1 VNEDYIDLDRKFR
14 DIAIE
19 NNQLEEFDYALL
31 GLESGISWDDLY
43 KDKIVVVRGT
53 PGIGKTVEFKSNVKK
68 LIQQDKYGF
77 YIPLPTLAAS
87 NYLEN
92 ILESTEANKRFDD
105 WKKSDDEGFFFL
117 DSLDEARLK
126 SSFDFGVALRRIA
139 QRLSSDA
146 TRSKIFISCRLNDW
160 DESIDHK
167 IVASSFEILSLSL
180 KRHKPSTT
188 SASEMTS
195 HDTGQELEQS
205 DSAEKFKIRCVSLLP
220 LNKKQIA
227 KLASSYGVA
236 DPDNLVEELEENDLI
251 SCANNPL
258 DLKWIAAFWK
268 AHKKLGTYSEM
279 IELSIMKRL
288 REWKIP
294 PQKPFPISLKQAC
307 AGAEDLAAAVVL
319 GLFSNI
325 IIPGRIDEL
334 DSLSPQEALPEWT
347 DFEIIELLD
356 RRLFDEATAGRV
368 RFDNRRT
375 REYLAA
381 SWMSRLIEAGCPPQR
396 ILEVFLK
403 KFSGKDVIVPGFEGL
418 LGWLTNYNRTI
429 LDNTVKIA
437 PEIVL
442 SFGDAN
448 RIPVEIRMQAL
459 RNLSKKLAKEGR
471 LSYIIDSSDYR
482 RVTDP
487 KMARG
492 IIKLGNEY
500 SDNEDV
506 LTELLYLVQWG
517 KLTECA
523 KWVFSIFSKSK
534 NDRIRANAIYAIG
547 HAGNTKQK
555 RAIRKYILRSQNI
568 SVSICGAVIGA
579 LFPKNLS
586 IPNLKKIIQKKVPYS
601 DDSTS
606 GIPGAIN
613 FFVVPKCPTEK
624 LSLLIDMCLSLARTK
639 PLSEDSLKRPSISQD
654 YRWLSGTFCLIIN
667 RFLIEFPSQTIPWNK
682 LKTAFIYIHQQQS
695 SSLYIPEIE
704 ELRENI
710 ELNARA
716 KRAFF
721 WAIIEEEKK
730 FNSSRSHFFD
740 SLFTLTISDFD
751 WLIDDLCHSKS
762 DNDIKTLLDELRLLW
777 ISGNRPKV
785 EENKINAVFESGI
798 LSPKIVD
805 EYKEWSA
812 PPKLNQ
818 HQIEHRQE
826 REKTKKRQQKEIE
839 EEIEKAKRMLHENL
853 EKIKAGEH
861 FSLLFYLWHQM
872 VKAREG
878 GSSRWAKRDWQSL
891 VKKFDEKIANAAR
904 EGFKKVWINWTPPL
918 PYTRTGSQ
926 VENGVIV
933 GLTGIAIAIDD
944 GLDIKTLSQEEAKIA
959 ASYAFREMN
968 GFPEWFNE
976 LANAYPEIV
985 RGLLEK
991 QLTEEFASEEETD
1004 SSLQDIKYASTTIS
1018 DMAAPIILKLF
1029 EDGGPK
1035 RQNLEGKALEALL
1048 ASPSLDVDRFNN
1060 VAKKQA
1066 DDLSEK
1072 NEITELVNWI
1082 SAWLQVNGKPAWE
1095 WVENYLRAKEE
1106 TPNPLI
1112 IKLAANL
1119 EYSSKYG
1126 RKELKTIFNS
1136 VEILQKMI
1144 PVFYSHIKI
1153 ADDIPHRTGVYSPT
1167 ERDDAQGFRGK
1178 LPTILADIRG
1188 EEAHEAICSIIDATQ
1203 DPQMKK
1209 WLLSLSR
1216 KQAAKS
1222 VSHKPWTPSHVAE
1235 FSKTFEKEPNTADE
1249 LFQIACYRLTDIK
1262 NDVEKGD
1269 FSERELL
1276 SKTFDE
1282 KELQVWLAGRLM
1294 RESRRRYNVVREPEV
1309 DLKKKPDIRLENN
1322 KAGVVSIEIKPVGGK
1337 FRYTFDS
1344 LKRTL
1349 NDQLVNQYLR
1359 AVNSRHGILAV
1370 IMVARKSWRP
1380 LGEGRLNFMQLIQ
1393 KLNEY
1398 AKEIQANNIEVEQLK
1413 VIGIDCTEKINES

>member
-1 VNEDYIDLDRKFR
+1 MNEDYIDLDRRFR
-14 DIAIE
+14 DITIK
-19 NNQLEEFDYALL
+19 NNQLDEFDYSLF

-43 KDKIVVVRGT
+43 KDKIVVVLGT

-68 LIQQDKYGF
+68 LIEQNNYGF
-77 YIPLPTLAAS
+77 YIHLPTLVAS
-87 NYLEN
+87 NDLEN
-92 ILESTEANKRFDD
+92 ILESTEANIRFDA

-126 SSFDFGVALRRIA
+126 SSFDFGVALRIIT
-139 QRLSSDA
+139 QGLSNDA
-146 TRSKIFISCRLNDW
+146 IRRSKIFISCRLSDW
-160 DESIDHK
+160 NENIDHK
-167 IVASSFEILSLSL
+167 TVTSFLNNLLSPL
-180 KRHKPSTT
+180 KSNELPTTATPKTT
-188 SASEMTS
+188 SPGAI
-195 HDTGQELEQS
+195 QELEQTGS
-205 DSAEKFKIRCVSLLP
+205 SEKAKIHCVSLLP

-227 KLASSYGVA
+227 KLASGYGVA
-236 DPDNLVEELEENDLI
+236 DPDNLVEKLEKNDLI

-258 DLKWIAAFWK
+258 DLKWIATFWK
-268 AHKKLGTYSEM
+268 AHKKLGAYSEM

-294 PQKPFPISLKQAC
+294 PQKPFPISLKQAR
-307 AGAEDLAAAVVL
+307 AGAENLAAAVVL

-325 IIPGRIDEL
+325 IIPGRIDDP

-356 RRLFDEATAGRV
+356 RRLFDEATTGRI

-442 SFGDAN
+442 FFGDAK

-459 RNLSKKLAKEGR
+459 RNLSKKMAKEGR

-482 RVTDP
+482 RVADP
-487 KMARG
+487 KMAKG

-506 LTELLYLVQWG
+506 LIKLFYLVQWG
-517 KLTECA
+517 KLAKCA
-523 KWVFSIFSKSK
+523 KWVFSIFSKSR

-547 HAGNTKQK
+547 HAGNTQQK
-555 RAIRKYILRSQNI
+555 RMIRKYILRSQNI
-568 SVSICGAVIGA
+568 SVSICDAVIDA
-579 LFPKNLS
+579 LFPENLS
-586 IPNLKKIIQKKVPYS
+586 ISNLKKIIQKKAPYN
-601 DDSTS
+601 DDSVS
-606 GIPGAIN
+606 GIPDIIN
-613 FFVVPKCPTEK
+613 FSVVPKCQTEK
-624 LSLLIDMCLSLARTK
+624 LTLLLDMCLSLARTK

-667 RFLIEFPSQTIPWNK
+667 RFLTEFPSQAIPWNK
-682 LKTAFIYIHQQQS
+682 LKTAFIYIHQKQ
-695 SSLYIPEIE
+695 SSLYIPKIK

-710 ELNARA
+710 ELNAIA
-716 KRAFF
+716 KREFF
-721 WAIIEEEKK
+721 WAIIEENKK
-730 FNSSRSHFFD
+730 FNSSSFHIFNR
-740 SLFTLTISDFD
+740 LITLTISDFD
-751 WLIDDLCHSKS
+751 WLIDDLRHSKN
-762 DNDIKTLLDELRLLW
+762 DNDIKTLLYELIPLW
-777 ISGNRPKV
+777 ISENRPKV

-798 LSPKIVD
+798 LSPEIVD

-812 PPKLNQ
+812 SPKLNKY
-818 HQIEHRQE
+818 QIEYNQE
-826 REKTKKRQQKEIE
+826 QEKIEKRQQKEIE
-839 EEIEKAKRMLHENL
+839 EAKRMLHENL
-853 EKIKAGEH
+853 EKIKTGEH

-891 VKKFDEKIANAAR
+891 AKKFDEEIANTAR
-904 EGFKKVWINWTPPL
+904 EGFKKVWTNWTPPL

-926 VENGVIV
+926 VENGIIV

-968 GFPEWFNE
+968 GFPEWFNK
-976 LANAYPEIV
+976 LANTYPEIV
-985 RGLLEK
+985 RDLLEK

-1004 SSLQDIKYASTTIS
+1004 SSLQDITYASTTIS

-1035 RQNLEGKALEALL
+1035 RQNLEGTALEALL
-1048 ASPSLDVDRFNN
+1048 ASPSLDIDRFNN

-1066 DDLSEK
+1066 DNLSKK

-1082 SAWLQVNGKPAWE
+1082 SAWLQVDGKPAWE

-1119 EYSSKYG
+1119 EHSSKYG

-1144 PVFYSHIKI
+1144 PVFYSHIKR

-1167 ERDDAQGFRGK
+1167 ERDDAQGFRGR
-1178 LPTILADIRG
+1178 LPTILANIRG
-1188 EEAHEAICSIIDATQ
+1188 EEAHKAICSIIDATQ
-1203 DPQMKK
+1203 DSQMKR

-1216 KQAAKS
+1216 EQAAKS
-1222 VSHKPWTPSHVAE
+1222 VSHKPWTPYHVAE

-1249 LFQIACYRLTDIK
+1249 LFQIARYRLTDIK

-1276 SKTFDE
+1276 SKTTDE

-1294 RESRRRYNVVREPEV
+1294 RENRRRYNVVREPEV

-1337 FRYTFDS
+1337 FTYTFDS
-1344 LKRTL
+1344 LKETL

-1380 LGEGRLNFMQLIQ
+1380 PGEGQLNFIQLIQ

>member
-1 VNEDYIDLDRKFR
+1 MNEDYIDLDRRFR
-14 DIAIE
+14 DITIE
-19 NNQLEEFDYALL
+19 NNQLEKFDYSLL
-31 GLESGISWDDLY
+31 GLEAGISWDDLH
-43 KDKIVVVRGT
+43 KNKIVIVLGT

-68 LIQQDKYGF
+68 LIEQDKYGF
-77 YIPLPTLAAS
+77 YIHLPTLAAS
-87 NYLEN
+87 NDLKN

-105 WKKSDDEGFFFL
+105 WEKGDDEGFFFL

-126 SSFDFGVALRRIA
+126 SSFDFGMALRIIT
-139 QRLSSDA
+139 QGLSNDA
-146 TRSKIFISCRLNDW
+146 IRRSKIFISCRLSDW
-160 DESIDHK
+160 NESIDHK
-167 IVASSFEILSLSL
+167 TVTSFLNNLLSLL
-180 KRHKPSTT
+180 KSDELPTPATPKTT
-188 SASEMTS
+188 SPDAI
-195 HDTGQELEQS
+195 QELEQS
-205 DSAEKFKIRCVSLLP
+205 DSPEKFKIPSVSLLP
-220 LNKKQIA
+220 LSKKQIA
-227 KLASSYGVA
+227 KLASGYGIA
-236 DPDNLVEELEENDLI
+236 DPAKLVEELEKNDLI

-258 DLKWIAAFWK
+258 DLKWIATFWK
-268 AHKKLGTYSEM
+268 VHKKLGAYSEM

-294 PQKPFPISLKQAC
+294 PQKPFPISLKQAR
-307 AGAEDLAAAVVL
+307 AGAENLAAAVVL

-325 IIPGRIDEL
+325 IIPGRIDDL

-403 KFSGKDVIVPGFEGL
+403 KFSGKNVIVPGFEGL

-442 SFGDAN
+442 FFGDAN

-459 RNLSKKLAKEGR
+459 RNLSKKLAKEGW
-471 LSYIIDSSDYR
+471 LSYIIDNSDYK
-482 RVTDP
+482 RVADP
-487 KMARG
+487 KMAEG
-492 IIKLGNEY
+492 IVKLGDKY

-506 LTELLYLVQWG
+506 LIELLYLVQWG

-547 HAGNTKQK
+547 HAGNTQQK

-568 SVSICGAVIGA
+568 SVSICDAAIGA
-579 LFPKNLS
+579 LFPENLS
-586 IPNLKKIIQKKVPYS
+586 ISNLKKIIQKKVPYS
-601 DDSTS
+601 DDSVS
-606 GIPGAIN
+606 GIPGVIN
-613 FFVVPKCPTEK
+613 FSVVPKCQTEK
-624 LSLLIDMCLSLARTK
+624 LTLLLDMCLSLARTK

-667 RFLIEFPSQTIPWNK
+667 RFLTEFTSQAIPWNK
-682 LKTAFIYIHQQQS
+682 LKTAFIYIHQQS

-704 ELRENI
+704 KLRKNI
-710 ELNARA
+710 ELNTRA
-716 KRAFF
+716 KREFF
-721 WAIIEEEKK
+721 GAIIEEDKK
-730 FNSSRSHFFD
+730 FNSSRFHIFD
-740 SLFTLTISDFD
+740 WLITLTISDFD
-751 WLIDDLCHSKS
+751 WLIDDLRHSKN
-762 DNDIKTLLDELRLLW
+762 DNDIKTLLDKLISLW

-798 LSPKIVD
+798 LSPEIVN

-812 PPKLNQ
+812 PPKLNKY
-818 HQIEHRQE
+818 QIEHRQE

-839 EEIEKAKRMLHENL
+839 EAKRTLHENL

-861 FSLLFYLWHQM
+861 FSLLLYLWHQM
-872 VKAREG
+872 VKAKEG

-891 VKKFDEKIANAAR
+891 ANKFDEEIANAAR
-904 EGFKKVWINWTPPL
+904 EGFKKVWTNWTPPL

-976 LANAYPEIV
+976 LAKVYPKIV
-985 RGLLEK
+985 RDLLKK
-991 QLTEEFASEEETD
+991 QLTEEFASEGETD

-1029 EDGGPK
+1029 EDGEPK
-1035 RQNLEGKALEALL
+1035 RQNLSVNALEALV

-1066 DDLSEK
+1066 DDLLEK

-1082 SAWLQVNGKPAWE
+1082 SSWLQIDGKPAWE
-1095 WVENYLRAKEE
+1095 WVENYLEAKEE

-1119 EYSSKYG
+1119 EHSSKYG
-1126 RKELKTIFNS
+1126 HKELKTIFNS

-1144 PVFYSHIKI
+1144 PVFYSHVRK
-1153 ADDIPHRTGVYSPT
+1153 ADDTPQRTGVYSPT
-1167 ERDDAQGFRGK
+1167 ERDDAQGFRGR
-1178 LPTILADIRG
+1178 LPTILANIRG
-1188 EEAHEAICSIIDATQ
+1188 EKAHEAICSIIDATQ
-1203 DPQMKK
+1203 DSQMKK

-1222 VSHKPWTPSHVAE
+1222 VSHKQWTPSHVAE

-1276 SKTFDE
+1276 SKTTDE
-1282 KELQVWLAGRLM
+1282 KKLQVWLAGRLM
-1294 RESRRRYNVVREPEV
+1294 RESRRRYNVVREAEV

-1337 FRYTFDS
+1337 FKYTFDS
-1344 LKRTL
+1344 LKETL

-1380 LGEGRLNFMQLIQ
+1380 PGEERLNFMQLIQ

-1413 VIGIDCTEKINES
+1413 VIGIDCTGKINES

>member
-1 VNEDYIDLDRKFR
+1 MNEDYIDLDRRFR
-14 DIAIE
+14 DITTE
-19 NNQLEEFDYALL
+19 NNQLEEFDHALL

-43 KDKIVVVRGT
+43 KDKIVVVLGT
-53 PGIGKTVEFKSNVKK
+53 PGIGKTVEFKNNAKK
-68 LIQQDKYGF
+68 LIEQDKYGF
-77 YIPLPTLAAS
+77 YIQLTALAAS
-87 NYLEN
+87 NDLKN

-105 WKKSDDEGFFFL
+105 WEKSDDEGFFFL

-126 SSFDFGVALRRIA
+126 SSFDFGVALRIIA
-139 QRLSSDA
+139 RSLGRDA
-146 TRSKIFISCRLNDW
+146 TRSKIFISCRLKDW
-160 DESIDHK
+160 DESIDYK
-167 IVASSFEILSLSL
+167 IVASSFNNLFSSQESNKLP
-180 KRHKPSTT
+180 PSATPKTT
-188 SASEMTS
+188 SPNAI
-195 HDTGQELEQS
+195 QELEQTGS
-205 DSAEKFKIRCVSLLP
+205 SEKTKIHCVSLLP
-220 LNKKQIA
+220 LNKKQIT

-258 DLKWIAAFWK
+258 DLKWISAFWK

-294 PQKPFPISLKQAC
+294 PQKPFPISLKQGR
-307 AGAEDLAAAVVL
+307 AGAENLAAAVVL

-325 IIPGRIDEL
+325 IIPGRIDDH

-347 DFEIIELLD
+347 DFEVIELLD
-356 RRLFDEATAGRV
+356 RRLFDEATAGKV

-381 SWMSRLIEAGCPPQR
+381 SWMSRLIEAGCPSQR

-442 SFGDAN
+442 FFGDAK

-459 RNLSKKLAKEGR
+459 SNLSKKLAEEGW
-471 LSYIIDSSDYR
+471 LNYIIDSSDYR
-482 RVTDP
+482 RVADP

-492 IIKLGNEY
+492 IIKLGYEY
-500 SDNEDV
+500 SDNKDV
-506 LTELLYLVQWG
+506 LTKLLSLVQWG
-517 KLTECA
+517 KITECA
-523 KWVFSIFSKSK
+523 EWVFSIFSKSK
-534 NDRIRANAIYAIG
+534 NNRIRANAIYAIG
-547 HAGNTKQK
+547 HAGTTQQK
-555 RAIRKYILRSQNI
+555 RAIRKYMLLRSQNI
-568 SVSICGAVIGA
+568 SVSICDAVIGA
-579 LFPKNLS
+579 LFPENLS
-586 IPNLKKIIQKKVPYS
+586 IYNLKKIIQKKVPYS

-606 GIPGAIN
+606 GIPSVIN

-624 LSLLIDMCLSLARTK
+624 LSLLLDMCLSLARTK
-639 PLSEDSLKRPSISQD
+639 PLSEDSLKRPSISQN
-654 YRWLSGTFCLIIN
+654 YRWLSGTFCLIVN
-667 RFLIEFPSQTIPWNK
+667 RFLTEFTSKPIPWNK

-695 SSLYIPEIE
+695 SSLYIPKIK

-710 ELNARA
+710 ELNTMA
-716 KRAFF
+716 KREFF
-721 WAIIEEEKK
+721 WAIIEENKK
-730 FNSSRSHFFD
+730 FNSSKFHIFD
-740 SLFTLTISDFD
+740 RLITLTISDFG
-751 WLIDDLCHSKS
+751 WLIDDLRHSKNE
-762 DNDIKTLLDELRLLW
+762 NDIKTLLDKLISLW
-777 ISGNRPKV
+777 IYGNRPKV
-785 EENKINAVFESGI
+785 EENNINAVFESGI
-798 LSPKIVD
+798 LSTEIVN

-812 PPKLNQ
+812 PPKVNKY
-818 HQIEHRQE
+818 QIEHDQE
-826 REKTKKRQQKEIE
+826 REKTEKRRQK
-839 EEIEKAKRMLHENL
+839 EIEKAKRTLHKNL

-872 VKAREG
+872 VEARERG
-878 GSSRWAKRDWQSL
+878 PSRWAKRDWQSL
-891 VKKFDEKIANAAR
+891 AKKFDEKIANAAR
-904 EGFKKVWINWTPPL
+904 EGFKKVWINWEPPL
-918 PYTRTGSQ
+918 PCTRTGSQ
-926 VENGVIV
+926 VENGIIV

-968 GFPEWFNE
+968 GFPEWFNK
-976 LANAYPEIV
+976 LANTYPEIV

-1035 RQNLEGKALEALL
+1035 RQNLTGKALEALL

-1066 DDLSEK
+1066 ENLSKK

-1082 SAWLQVNGKPAWE
+1082 SAWLQVDGKPALE
-1095 WVENYLRAKEE
+1095 WVESYLETKEE

-1119 EYSSKYG
+1119 EHSSKYG

-1144 PVFYSHIKI
+1144 PVFYSHVRK
-1153 ADDIPHRTGVYSPT
+1153 ADDTPQRTGDYTPT
-1167 ERDDAQGFRGK
+1167 PRDDAQGFRGR
-1178 LPTILADIRG
+1178 LPTILANIPG
-1188 EEAHEAICSIIDATQ
+1188 EEAHKAICSIIDATQ
-1203 DPQMKK
+1203 DSQMKK

-1222 VSHKPWTPSHVAE
+1222 VSHKQWTPSHVAE

-1269 FSERELL
+1269 FSERKFL
-1276 SKTFDE
+1276 SKTTDE

-1337 FRYTFDS
+1337 FIYTFDS
-1344 LKRTL
+1344 LKKTL
-1349 NDQLVNQYLR
+1349 NDQLVKQYLR
-1359 AVNSRHGILAV
+1359 AVNSRHGILVV

-1380 LGEGRLNFMQLIQ
+1380 PGEGQLNFMQLIQ

-1398 AKEIQANNIEVEQLK
+1398 AKEIQANNIEVEQLR
-1413 VIGIDCTEKINES
+1413 VVGIDCT

>member
-1 VNEDYIDLDRKFR
+1 VNEDYIDLDRRFR
-14 DIAIE
+14 DITIE
-19 NNQLEEFDYALL
+19 NNQLEEFDYSLF
-31 GLESGISWDDLY
+31 GFESGISWDDLY
-43 KDKIVVVRGT
+43 KDKIVVVLGT
-53 PGIGKTVEFKSNVKK
+53 PGIGKTVEFKSNAKK
-68 LIQQDKYGF
+68 LIEQNKYGF
-77 YIPLPTLAAS
+77 YIHLPTLAAS
-87 NYLEN
+87 NDLEN

-105 WKKSDDEGFFFL
+105 WKQSDDEGCFFL

-126 SSFDFGVALRRIA
+126 SSFDFGVALRIIA
-139 QRLSSDA
+139 QSLSNDA

-180 KRHKPSTT
+180 KRSKSSTT
-188 SASEMTS
+188 SAFEMTS

-205 DSAEKFKIRCVSLLP
+205 DSPEKFKIRCVSLLP

-227 KLASSYGVA
+227 KLAPSYGVA

-294 PQKPFPISLKQAC
+294 PQKPFPISLKQGR
-307 AGAEDLAAAVVL
+307 AGAENLAAAVVL
-319 GLFSNI
+319 GLFSKI
-325 IIPGRIDEL
+325 IIPGRIDDL

-347 DFEIIELLD
+347 DFEIIELLE

-396 ILEVFLK
+396 ILELFLK
-403 KFSGKDVIVPGFEGL
+403 KFFGKDVIVPGFEGL
-418 LGWLTNYNRTI
+418 LGWLTNDNRTI
-429 LDNTVKIA
+429 LDNVVKIA

-442 SFGDAN
+442 FFGDAK

-471 LSYIIDSSDYR
+471 FSYIIDSSDYR
-482 RVTDP
+482 RVADP
-487 KMARG
+487 KMANG

-506 LTELLYLVQWG
+506 LIKLFYLVQWG
-517 KLTECA
+517 KLAKCA
-523 KWVFSIFSKSK
+523 KWVFSIFSKSR

-547 HAGNTKQK
+547 HAGNTQQK

-568 SVSICGAVIGA
+568 SVSICDAAIGA
-579 LFPKNLS
+579 LFPENLS
-586 IPNLKKIIQKKVPYS
+586 ISNLRKIIQKKVPYS

-613 FFVVPKCPTEK
+613 FFVVPNCPTEK
-624 LSLLIDMCLSLARTK
+624 LGLLLDMCLSLARTK

-667 RFLIEFPSQTIPWNK
+667 RFLTEFPSQTIPWNK
-682 LKTAFIYIHQQQS
+682 LKTAFIYIDQQQP

-704 ELRENI
+704 ELRKNI
-710 ELNARA
+710 ELDNRA
-716 KRAFF
+716 KREFV
-721 WAIIEEEKK
+721 WAIIEEDKK
-730 FNSSRSHFFD
+730 LNSVKCHFFD
-740 SLFTLTISDFD
+740 SLITLTISDFD
-751 WLIDDLCHSKS
+751 WLIDDLRHSKN
-762 DNDIKTLLDELRLLW
+762 DNDIKTLLDELISLW
-777 ISGNRPKV
+777 IFGNSPKV
-785 EENKINAVFESGI
+785 EEKTLNAVFESGI
-798 LSPKIVD
+798 LSPEIVD
-805 EYKEWSA
+805 EYKNWSV

-818 HQIEHRQE
+818 YQNEREQE

-839 EEIEKAKRMLHENL
+839 EAKRMLHENL
-853 EKIKAGEH
+853 QKIKDGEH
-861 FSLLFYLWHQM
+861 FSILFYLWHQM

-891 VKKFDEKIANAAR
+891 AKKFDEEIANAAR
-904 EGFKKVWINWTPPL
+904 EGFKKVWTNWTPPL

-926 VENGVIV
+926 VENGIIV

-976 LANAYPEIV
+976 LASAYPEIV

-1029 EDGGPK
+1029 EYAGPK
-1035 RQNLEGKALEALL
+1035 RQNHEGKALEVLL

-1066 DDLSEK
+1066 DYLSEK

-1082 SAWLQVNGKPAWE
+1082 SAWLQVDGKPAWE
-1095 WVENYLRAKEE
+1095 WVEKYLEAKEE

-1119 EYSSKYG
+1119 EHSSEYG

-1136 VEILQKMI
+1136 VEILKKMV
-1144 PVFYSHIKI
+1144 PRYF
-1153 ADDIPHRTGVYSPT
+1153 
-1167 ERDDAQGFRGK
+1167 
-1178 LPTILADIRG
+1178 
-1188 EEAHEAICSIIDATQ
+1188 
-1203 DPQMKK
+1203 K
-1209 WLLSLSR
+1209 WVSLDLLTARMIFSFSL
-1216 KQAAKS
+1216 
-1222 VSHKPWTPSHVAE
+1222 
-1235 FSKTFEKEPNTADE
+1235 
-1249 LFQIACYRLTDIK
+1249 
-1262 NDVEKGD
+1262 
-1269 FSERELL
+1269 
-1276 SKTFDE
+1276 
-1282 KELQVWLAGRLM
+1282 
-1294 RESRRRYNVVREPEV
+1294 
-1309 DLKKKPDIRLENN
+1309 
-1322 KAGVVSIEIKPVGGK
+1322 
-1337 FRYTFDS
+1337 
-1344 LKRTL
+1344 
-1349 NDQLVNQYLR
+1349 
-1359 AVNSRHGILAV
+1359 
-1370 IMVARKSWRP
+1370 
-1380 LGEGRLNFMQLIQ
+1380 
-1393 KLNEY
+1393 
-1398 AKEIQANNIEVEQLK
+1398 
-1413 VIGIDCTEKINES
+1413 